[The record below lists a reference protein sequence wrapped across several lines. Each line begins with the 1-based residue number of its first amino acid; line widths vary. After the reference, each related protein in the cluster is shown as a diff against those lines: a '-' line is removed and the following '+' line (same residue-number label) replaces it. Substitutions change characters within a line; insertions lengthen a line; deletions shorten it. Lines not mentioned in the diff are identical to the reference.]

1 MRDGSYFNCTILGKR
16 EKLQDVHNTN
26 EADRFIHALFMSH
39 VLRLQ
44 FGRLPQIKN
53 AVEF

>member
-1 MRDGSYFNCTILGKR
+1 MGKR
-16 EKLQDVHNTN
+16 KKLQDVHNIN
-26 EADRFIHALFMSH
+26 EADRLIQSLFMSH